1 MSGTVALSMVPYAG
15 ADFVTPLK
23 AGDGIRLRGGTSG
36 YVGLKPAAAAGAT
49 DFTLPVADGVG
60 TWLSNGA
67 GALSIETAEATKT
80 RLGLSSTD
88 DVTFDDLTVTN
99 LTVNGTTTTI
109 NSTVIAVI
117 DPLIKLATSNPADLL
132 DIGVYGTYVS
142 TGTKYTGLFR
152 DASDSGKYKLFTG
165 LTEEPTTTVNVAGT
179 GYTAGYLVVGT
190 IEATTYVGYPA
201 TNPAGSGT
209 ELQYRS
215 SATAFGAVSGT
226 SISGSTIT
234 LSSIVSL
241 GSISIGSSDFVVG
254 RKLYVVGELSVS
266 AAFAQYTD
274 DADAFDINFRKS
286 RGTVASPTVITTGD
300 PLGSLNFQ
308 GYSGAGGYVTGA
320 QIRAE
325 STGTIASTRV
335 PGKIVF
341 ATATDATPSVLTD
354 RMTILNSGNVGIG
367 TASSQTKLEVVG
379 DANTFIMRAPTASSY
394 GSFRIYNDQNSG
406 GRALEIGYGGSQ
418 AGLLLIDGIYGET
431 AYITTTGAKAIQFGT
446 GNTYRMGINTNGL
459 VGINKS
465 SSIGAQ
471 LHVVPSSSTTIGQII
486 QGAASQSA
494 NLQEWQNS
502 AGTVLAKIDS
512 AGIAASTGVTIG
524 GGTNITKVLSATGV
538 LDFASTAAGAVTD
551 LTVTV
556 TGAVVGDTVAIGI
569 PNGSI
574 TATGSFTGWVSA
586 ANTVTIRFSHNHLVN
601 AEDPASGT
609 FRVTVTQF

>member
-1 MSGTVALSMVPYAG
+1 MAGQVTNPVRRVPGETLVQPARNGDGLRFNGITSGHFDISPAAIAGTVSVTAPTALVAG
-15 ADFVTPLK
+15 CLAVDALGQLSFESVTTT
-23 AGDGIRLRGGTSG
+23 R
-36 YVGLKPAAAAGAT
+36 
-49 DFTLPVADGVG
+49 
-60 TWLSNGA
+60 N
-67 GALSIETAEATKT
+67 
-80 RLGLSSTD
+80 RLGLGIAD
-88 DVTFDDLTVTN
+88 AVTFGNLTVSD

-109 NSTVIAVI
+109 NSTVIAVT

-132 DIGVYGTYVS
+132 DIGLYGTYVS

-201 TNPAGSGT
+201 TNPAGTGT
-209 ELQYRS
+209 ELQYRA
-215 SATAFGAVSGT
+215 SATAFGAVT
-226 SISGSTIT
+226 
-234 LSSIVSL
+234 
-241 GSISIGSSDFVVG
+241 GSSFDG
-254 RKLYVVGELSVS
+254 ATLTLANPLTIRSDTTGSLLLTQASGD
-266 AAFAQYTD
+266 T
-274 DADAFDINFRKS
+274 DAFDLNFRKS
-286 RGTVASPTVITTGD
+286 RGTLAVPTVITTGD
-300 PLGSLNFQ
+300 VLGTVTGY
-308 GYSGAGGYVTGA
+308 GYSGVGGYVAGA
-320 QIRAE
+320 QIRFE

-341 ATATDATPSVLTD
+341 ATGTDATPSVLTD
-354 RMTILNSGNVGIG
+354 RMTILNSGNVGIGTASPGAQLQVNAGASTTIGQIIKGAASQSGNLTEWQNSAGTALTVVDENGNVGIG

-406 GRALEIGYGGSQ
+406 SRALEIGYGGSQ

-446 GNTYRMGINTNGL
+446 GNTYRMGIDTNGL

-502 AGTVLAKIDS
+502 AGTVLAS
-512 AGIAASTGVTIG
+512 M
-524 GGTNITKVLSATGV
+524 
-538 LDFASTAAGAVTD
+538 TAAGIF
-551 LTVTV
+551 
-556 TGAVVGDTVAIGI
+556 G
-569 PNGSI
+569 GSI
-574 TATGSFTGWVSA
+574 QRLKASYNNWAALSDVVNALVATGLFDQA
-586 ANTVTIRFSHNHLVN
+586 
-601 AEDPASGT
+601 
-609 FRVTVTQF
+609 

>member
-1 MSGTVALSMVPYAG
+1 M
-15 ADFVTPLK
+15 
-23 AGDGIRLRGGTSG
+23 
-36 YVGLKPAAAAGAT
+36 
-49 DFTLPVADGVG
+49 
-60 TWLSNGA
+60 
-67 GALSIETAEATKT
+67 
-80 RLGLSSTD
+80 
-88 DVTFDDLTVTN
+88 
-99 LTVNGTTTTI
+99 
-109 NSTVIAVI
+109 I
-117 DPLIKLATSNPADLL
+117 DPSFYAN
-132 DIGVYGTYVS
+132 GVILPGP
-142 TGTKYTGLFR
+142 TGLP
-152 DASDSGKYKLFTG
+152 SDLGQMPSWNSITG
-165 LTEEPTTTVNVAGT
+165 AFAGWVAATAPAGT
-179 GYTAGYLVVGT
+179 
-190 IEATTYVGYPA
+190 
-201 TNPAGSGT
+201 GT
-209 ELQYRS
+209 ELQYRDGSVFGSVS
-215 SATAFGAVSGT
+215 SSSFDGSTLTLGTLVCSSTVTCNGSVLIGTTNTFIGQKLVVS
-226 SISGSTIT
+226 SDISGS
-234 LSSIVSL
+234 
-241 GSISIGSSDFVVG
+241 VG
-254 RKLYVVGELSVS
+254 LEQGGNTTTGFGL
-266 AAFAQYTD
+266 
-274 DADAFDINFRKS
+274 NFRKA

-300 PLGSLNFQ
+300 VLGTVTGY
-308 GYSGAGGYVTGA
+308 GYSGVGGYVAGA
-320 QIRAE
+320 QIRFE

-341 ATATDATPSVLTD
+341 ATGTDATPSVLTD